1 VAAGNSAMLP
11 VQAAVYTTL
20 AADAALGALL
30 ETDAGA
36 GVQTAPR
43 IYDEV
48 PQSVDIFPYVQVGEA
63 IESKDNTFSET
74 GRSVV
79 VAVHIYSQAQGWKEA
94 QGILEEVVRLLDEVL
109 LTNIAAPWTIWDNNY
124 DPGGMEQ
131 RDPDGTRHIVARFT
145 IRVQRPGH

>member
-11 VQAAVYTTL
+11 VQAMVYTVL
-20 AADAALGALL
+20 AADAALKALVM
-30 ETDAGA
+30 TDAGG
-36 GVQTAPR
+36 GVPTDPR

-63 IESKDNTFSET
+63 IESIDNTFSET
-74 GRSVV
+74 GRSVT
-79 VAVHIYSQAQGWKEA
+79 VAVHIYSQAQGWKESQA
-94 QGILEEVVRLLDEVL
+94 ILEEVVRLLDETL
-109 LTNIAAPWTIWDNNY
+109 LPNPAAPWTTWRNDY

-145 IRVQRPGH
+145 IKVQRPGH